1 MCVHRCICVRI
12 GVCVC
17 VCAYLCV
24 CVHLCTQVHTH
35 IWCLPQLLLPLVL
48 FLFCFVLFCETR
60 PRYKGKLT
68 HSVRMAGQITPVA
81 TLYILMGLQEH
92 TAGPSFLHACQGCEL
107 WSSWLRCESFNHHD
121 NDDDDVI

>member
-1 MCVHRCICVRI
+1 MCAHR
-12 GVCVC
+12 CVC
-17 VCAYLCV
+17 VCMCLFVCV
-24 CVHLCTQVHTH
+24 CALVYTGSHTH
-35 IWCLPQLLLPLVL
+35 LVSSSAAPPPC
-48 FLFCFVLFCETR
+48 FVFVLFCFVLFCETR